1 MQWDVMGIVVIN
13 LTRQKCMVYRS
24 GQTPELLG
32 DCTSMVQWLRSYS
45 AALGILQRTVEESR
59 VEYCQFEVW
68 WSLGERCRPRSKA
81 IDKVLNR
88 LTKIIIDKFHNV
100 SFWRQ

>member
-1 MQWDVMGIVVIN
+1 M
-13 LTRQKCMVYRS
+13 
-24 GQTPELLG
+24 
-32 DCTSMVQWLRSYS
+32 
-45 AALGILQRTVEESR
+45 EESR
-59 VEYCQFEVW
+59 VEYCQFDVW

-88 LTKIIIDKFHNV
+88 LTKTIIDKFHNV